1 MILCIC
7 IYHKKCA
14 EHTLQFGICDVLKK
28 GRAEKFLTNLRKLA
42 QHLRSPHTGGILKR
56 VVVVVVVG
64 YPTPSEGWDHGGRPW
79 SPRSRATPQG
89 LDQRSYRNRES
100 PKSERRK
107 ESVAG
112 QFRMR

>member
-7 IYHKKCA
+7 IYHIKCA
-14 EHTLQFGICDVLKK
+14 EHTLQLGICDVLKK
-28 GRAEKFLTNLRKLA
+28 GRSEKFLTKLRKLA
-42 QHLRSPHTGGILKR
+42 QHLRSPHTDGILKR
-56 VVVVVVVG
+56 VVVVVVG
-64 YPTPSEGWDHGGRPW
+64 YPTPSKGWDHGERPW
-79 SPRSRATPQG
+79 RPRIRATFQG